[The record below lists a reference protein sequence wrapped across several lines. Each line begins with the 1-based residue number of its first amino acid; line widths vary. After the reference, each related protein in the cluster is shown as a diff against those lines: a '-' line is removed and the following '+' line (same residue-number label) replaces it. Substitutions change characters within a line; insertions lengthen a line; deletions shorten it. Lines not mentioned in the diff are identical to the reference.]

1 MSQEVICLKFR
12 AYLTVRNV
20 IHVDRLPLDVTNYEE
35 VYFLSFKCFI
45 VDDILLFKCKNKNP
59 RVGL

>member
-12 AYLTVRNV
+12 AYLTKRNV
-20 IHVDRLPLDVTNYEE
+20 IHVDRLPLDVINYEE

-45 VDDILLFKCKNKNP
+45 ADDILT
-59 RVGL
+59 VQV